1 MSGAV
6 ETHICKLAE
15 FLRIVEHQRRARLGD
30 TAVCFS
36 PDSRSHI
43 QEFVL
48 TVPTRLKFDA

>member
-36 PDSRSHI
+36 P
-43 QEFVL
+43 
-48 TVPTRLKFDA
+48 